1 MFAQLTILVLA
12 GLAGPLLAFGRRGLI
27 PVVIGELFA
36 GFVLGHTGFG
46 VVNSA
51 TQPLPVL
58 SAIGFAMLMFSAG
71 THVDIGSPAI
81 RQGFARGLLA
91 LAVVAVTA
99 VPIGLLLDHA
109 LGVGHPA
116 LIAVIVTGSSA
127 AIAFPI
133 IEERKLAGPNVA
145 FLIAWVAL
153 ADSVTV
159 VIMPLTIARSGN
171 PLEAIGG
178 DAAIIAVGVM
188 ALLAAS
194 RARREGFV
202 HQMRDESLQRGW
214 AWQVR
219 ISLVLLLG
227 LSAIAQ
233 ETGASTLVAG
243 FLAGMILVRL
253 HESDRLALQFSGVAN
268 GFFVPLFFVL
278 LGAELNLRALFTSPS
293 RILLAIGLAVA
304 AVITHVDRC
313 SCGRSRAV
321 PRDGAGGVGAAG
333 DAGCRRKPRLELG
346 AARSGG
352 SSRTRCR
359 RLPDPYPGHD
369 RVAPSRPRRG
379 RQAVSDSGSQ
389 RTRPDNLEHRTP
401 AQVPSRERRPA
412 SSARSRSSFS
422 LWSFR
427 RRSSA

>member
-1 MFAQLTILVLA
+1 MFAQLTILMLA

-27 PVVIGELFA
+27 PVVIGELIA

-46 VVNSA
+46 VIDSA
-51 TQPLPVL
+51 AQPLPVL
-58 SAIGFAMLMFSAG
+58 SAIGFAMLMFTAG

-81 RQGFARGLLA
+81 RQGFARGVLA

-99 VPIGLLLDHA
+99 VPIGLLLDHSLA
-109 LGVGHPA
+109 IGHPA
-116 LIAVIVTGSSA
+116 LIAVIITGSSA

-159 VIMPLTIARSGN
+159 VIMPLTLAKSGS

-178 DAAIIAVGVM
+178 DAAIIVVGVL
-188 ALLAAS
+188 ALLAAN
-194 RARREGFV
+194 RVRNDGV
-202 HQMRDESLQRGW
+202 IGQMRDESLQRGW

-243 FLAGMILVRL
+243 FLGGMILVRL
-253 HESDRLALQFSGVAN
+253 RESDRLALQFTGVAN

-278 LGAELNLRALFTSPS
+278 LGAELNLRALLTSPS
-293 RILLAIGLAVA
+293 RILLAIGLVCA
-304 AVITHVDRC
+304 AVITHVIAARVAGHERFIATGLAASAQLGMPAAAASLGLTSGLLTSAD
-313 SCGRSRAV
+313 AAALV
-321 PRDGAGGVGAAG
+321 AGGVLTLIPATIGSLLLAHGAATATPSPSG
-333 DAGCRRKPRLELG
+333 T
-346 AARSGG
+346 AAAS
-352 SSRTRCR
+352 
-359 RLPDPYPGHD
+359 
-369 RVAPSRPRRG
+369 
-379 RQAVSDSGSQ
+379 
-389 RTRPDNLEHRTP
+389 P
-401 AQVPSRERRPA
+401 A
-412 SSARSRSSFS
+412 
-422 LWSFR
+422 
-427 RRSSA
+427 

>member
-27 PVVIGELFA
+27 PVVIGELVA
-36 GFVLGHTGFG
+36 GFVLGRTGFG
-46 VVNSA
+46 VVDSA

-71 THVDIGSPAI
+71 THVDIASPAI
-81 RQGFARGLLA
+81 RQGFARGVLA

-116 LIAVIVTGSSA
+116 LLAVIVTGSSA

-159 VIMPLTIARSGN
+159 VIMPLTLARAAN

-178 DAAIIAVGVM
+178 DAAVIAAGVLV
-188 ALLAAS
+188 LLAAT
-194 RARREGFV
+194 RARGSGPV
-202 HQMRDESLQRGW
+202 HQLRAESLQRGW

-243 FLAGMILVRL
+243 FLAGMVLVRL
-253 HESDRLALQFSGVAN
+253 HESDRLVVQFSGVAN

-278 LGAELNLRALFTSPS
+278 LGAELNLRALLTSPS
-293 RILLAIGLAVA
+293 RILLALGLAGA
-304 AVITHVDRC
+304 AVLTHVIAARVAGHEKFVATGLAA
-313 SCGRSRAV
+313 SAQLGMPAAAASLGLSSGLLGPAEAAALV
-321 PRDGAGGVGAAG
+321 AGGCLTLIPATIGSLLLAQGIAP
-333 DAGCRRKPRLELG
+333 PRN
-346 AARSGG
+346 
-352 SSRTRCR
+352 TR
-359 RLPDPYPGHD
+359 HQ
-369 RVAPSRPRRG
+369 PS
-379 RQAVSDSGSQ
+379 
-389 RTRPDNLEHRTP
+389 TP
-401 AQVPSRERRPA
+401 AT
-412 SSARSRSSFS
+412 SS
-422 LWSFR
+422 
-427 RRSSA
+427 